1 MRGTH
6 LLTLRPRSL
15 VARGQA
21 TLITP
26 FGEERGKG
34 TLDPDVTLLHVIPL
48 FGERPRD
55 LTWPTA
61 GFPTD
66 QPDDDSGDRRSPRVK
81 GRPRNDIPL
90 TLSVLARDQ
99 RRSLVHRGDDAFTPT
114 PIAEVILR
122 RILDV
127 LLSSQGK
134 NDIIADIGTYHVLSG
149 RHNQNHVS
157 VCPRRS
163 IRAQPLRMIGARR

>member
-1 MRGTH
+1 MGTH
-6 LLTLRPRSL
+6 LLALRPRSL
-15 VARGQA
+15 IACAQA
-21 TLITP
+21 TLVVP
-26 FGEERGKG
+26 FGEECGKG